1 MRPPKRFD
9 LVFGFV
15 REWKSDDVD
24 NLLYMIQDDYYD
36 SSLYKDEI
44 LYLLSNWD
52 AEDCMGMF
60 HWKFI

>member
-9 LVFGFV
+9 LVFGSV

-52 AEDCMGMF
+52 AKDCMGMF
-60 HWKFI
+60 H